1 MDTALRRPHHR
12 GPAWLGPLLPPLTL
26 CRKVPGAPFPG
37 CHAEHPGHSRGSR
50 APQQHTLFPAR
61 EARQPL
67 ARGLPTGPSLEP
79 DTGASLGQRRE
90 DRDHRGRLALSRGP
104 HASQVCRPPGT
115 CSARGRRCPSTA
127 TSSADGGCHPGA
139 SPAAREWTQLL
150 DEALT
155 LRDESARWNRVL
167 PRADSCLW
175 KLRQPSSLA
184 SWNARKEVAKARS
197 ARQILSW
204 ELLGDSEGTPGL
216 HPSPGSHC
224 GHFPGGLAPSAG
236 HLFPGPRRPG
246 RTCTASALKP
256 VACDALNHR
265 ASCRQTCS
273 CGARESPRGHV
284 SRVGDGTAQAGGPE
298 R

>member
-1 MDTALRRPHHR
+1 MTRRSITQVTTVTLIPQASRVAPRASEEVTSAQDTHGRTQVSGQPQVQTLLHQPSPPNLSLLTRTSGQPAVDTALRRPHHR

-67 ARGLPTGPSLEP
+67 AHGLPTGPSLEP

-115 CSARGRRCPSTA
+115 CSARGGRCPSTA

-184 SWNARKEVAKARS
+184 SWNARKR
-197 ARQILSW
+197 RQSK
-204 ELLGDSEGTPGL
+204 ERPADSVLG
-216 HPSPGSHC
+216 
-224 GHFPGGLAPSAG
+224 A
-236 HLFPGPRRPG
+236 
-246 RTCTASALKP
+246 
-256 VACDALNHR
+256 
-265 ASCRQTCS
+265 
-273 CGARESPRGHV
+273 PRG
-284 SRVGDGTAQAGGPE
+284 P
-298 R
+298 